1 MVPRIAE
8 RINYNVKLNLKKI
21 AEIEALALM
30 SGYGQKNRSPDMKI
44 GRPWKPLAA
53 HMNTNLFRKKL
64 ESIMSEDLDEIDLKK
79 ARAQVLLTKMSDEQ
93 LYKNQKT
100 EMNSFFDFFHYN

>member
-1 MVPRIAE
+1 
-8 RINYNVKLNLKKI
+8 
-21 AEIEALALM
+21 
-30 SGYGQKNRSPDMKI
+30 
-44 GRPWKPLAA
+44 
-53 HMNTNLFRKKL
+53 
-64 ESIMSEDLDEIDLKK
+64 MSEDLDEIDLKK

>member
-1 MVPRIAE
+1 MPRIAE

-21 AEIEALALM
+21 AEIEALSLM
-30 SGYGQKNRSPDMKI
+30 SGYGQKDCSTGSLTRQ
-44 GRPWKPLAA
+44 WKPPVA

-64 ESIMSEDLDEIDLKK
+64 EALMSEDLDEIDLKK

-93 LYKNQKT
+93 LYKHQKT
-100 EMNSFFDFFHYN
+100 EMNSFFDFFQYN

>member
-1 MVPRIAE
+1 VVPRIAE

-21 AEIEALALM
+21 AEIEALSLM
-30 SGYGQKNRSPDMKI
+30 SGYGQKNSSPGMKI
-44 GRPWKPLAA
+44 SRQWKPPVA

-64 ESIMSEDLDEIDLKK
+64 ESLMSEDLAEIDLKK

-100 EMNSFFDFFHYN
+100 EMNSFFDFFQYN